1 MFILITRI
9 LSTQAVPENP
19 KSPSPEPAGMRLASG
34 TSKSR
39 VCNTSLLAAGV
50 LRALGLAVGLAA
62 ATAPAQT
69 SSFTY
74 QGRLT
79 DNGAPANGIYDL
91 QFSLFNVDSGGAP
104 LAGPLTR
111 TPLAV
116 SNGLFLVMLDFGATN
131 FGGGDRWLQ
140 IGVRPNGNPAPY
152 TLLTPRQPI
161 TSAPYAITA
170 ANLSSVVAGDA
181 TFTGTVSFAPASGA
195 PFLVGGTNKVVNLNA
210 DLLDGLE
217 AGDFLLS
224 RGGILTGSLT
234 NNSGTNA
241 DSIFSESGID
251 RPATNAQTFAI
262 TNSSSGAMA
271 LLVKNEV
278 RSGPGTAV
286 APAFSFVA
294 NTNTGV
300 FNPGSNALAF
310 ATAGS
315 ERLRISTNG
324 NVGIGTSTPSAKL
337 DVAGN
342 VSIGG
347 FLALSN
353 SALTVG
359 INTTISPASSF
370 IQLSASTVV
379 TLNATTA
386 ISDAP
391 VAGALLILQGSSDI
405 NTITVPDNANTRL
418 GGSRILGDR
427 DTLTLIFNGT
437 EWVEISYANN

>member
-1 MFILITRI
+1 V
-9 LSTQAVPENP
+9 LS
-19 KSPSPEPAGMRLASG
+19 
-34 TSKSR
+34 
-39 VCNTSLLAAGV
+39 
-50 LRALGLAVGLAA
+50 ALGLALGLVAA
-62 ATAPAQT
+62 AAPAQT

-111 TPLAV
+111 APVSV
-116 SNGLFLVMLDFGATN
+116 SNGLLLVVLDFPATH
-131 FGGGDRWLQ
+131 FDGGDRWLQ
-140 IGVRPNGNPAPY
+140 IGVRPNGSPAPY

-170 ANLSSVVAGDA
+170 ASLSSVVTGNPS
-181 TFTGTVSFAPASGA
+181 FNGTVSFAPPSGA

-217 AGDFLLS
+217 ADAFLLV

-234 NNSGTNA
+234 NNSGANA
-241 DSIFSESGID
+241 DSIFSEGAID

-278 RSGPGTAV
+278 RSGAGSAV
-286 APAFSFVA
+286 TPAFAFVA

-300 FNPGSNALAF
+300 FNPVSNALAF
-310 ATAGS
+310 ATAGT
-315 ERLRISTNG
+315 ERLRVSTNG
-324 NVGIGTSTPSAKL
+324 NVGIGTNTPSAKL

-342 VSIGG
+342 VSVGG
-347 FLALSN
+347 LLALSSSPLSVSVN
-353 SALTVG
+353 S
-359 INTTISPASSF
+359 TISPSSSF
-370 IQLSASTVV
+370 MVLSANTVV

-386 ISDAP
+386 IVDGSMT
-391 VAGALLILQGSSDI
+391 GALLILQGTSDI
-405 NTITVPDNANTRL
+405 NTITIPDNANTRL

-437 EWVEISYANN
+437 EWVEIGYANN